1 MVAAVLA
8 GLLGTAL
15 LAGEE
20 APPQSARPPSPLVP
34 AVGPVREARRATV
47 VYSDGKKRTGLLWL
61 TPGKRLKIF
70 DRAQQEYREFSL
82 RELAAIKVDPEQEV
96 VERVWRWKENAS
108 DEKVFTG
115 ETYPWRLYVTALTVR
130 DAQGKQSTVTG
141 DLSGELYLE
150 EKAGEK
156 PMRILLYRRQ
166 KGDVGEG
173 LSQLVYVAAVN
184 FEEGR
189 GEGKE

>member
-1 MVAAVLA
+1 MVAGVLV

-15 LAGEE
+15 RAGEE
-20 APPQSARPPSPLVP
+20 APPQNARPPSPLVS
-34 AVGPVREARRATV
+34 AAGPVREARRGTV
-47 VYSDGKKRTGLLWL
+47 VFSDGKKRAGLLWL

-82 RELAAIKVDPEQEV
+82 KEVVAIKVDPEQEV

-115 ETYPWRLYVTALTVR
+115 EAYPWRLCVTTLTVR
-130 DAQGKQSTVTG
+130 DAQGKQSAVTG

-150 EKAGEK
+150 EKPGEK
-156 PMRILLYRRQ
+156 PMQVLLYRRQ

-173 LSQLVYVAAVN
+173 LSQLVYVTAVN